1 MSNRIF
7 LTVSAVALAVGLWGC
22 ASSERMSRM
31 SGGVLQEYSAPQ
43 DRRIRSEKFQKH
55 TKQHEK
61 ARSDFVGKVE
71 ETPVNVWPFFFSSE
85 YYTTILWPFIDWDEY
100 GFAVRPFYNMEGDEH
115 SILFPLSAWNVADR
129 DGWVLLFNWDKDGW
143 MFFPFAARS
152 ETKDEL
158 LRYYTPLFIQH
169 KDLRPLDLK
178 HMKQESFTEFMLGYH
193 SGERK
198 LDDAEWSWKFWNAR
212 ELDDGLRRYLAY
224 KCPRAGVLIPT
235 TMAEL
240 KEVRKEVAAKLPV
253 KEKESVG
260 FIPLFDVTWSE
271 NSYLWRALAYLVG
284 GENSVERGFRW
295 DVLGPIGMYYEN
307 EPPPTPWQGLG
318 SQSSDRSFVSIV
330 LMSFFSR
337 ETTFV
342 DEGKYKL
349 IRKLYSHAWTSDEEF
364 ARDLPDIRNELKQL
378 DPALELPDTVTDG
391 DVLKLYL
398 DELGKTEKFRN
409 LDLPVYR
416 GYTGF
421 FLPLFFYKESENPKE
436 DGGFFSL
443 VGMTYWSRGEKSR
456 SFWSIPILTF
466 AGKDETEEH
475 LYVAPP
481 LGWISKTGYK
491 KRIEV
496 PIHAANTRWAKDD
509 DCASVRGDYSL
520 CGLFYRG
527 AMTYYAAKPGVNYQ
541 TAEIIRK
548 RLPQLFDERKHYV
561 ENKAALEEK
570 YQKEEAYRPK
580 PNDEVDA
587 LKKQLNLAELRRDLR
602 KLELE
607 ETGRVEEYAQLRQK
621 AAKLGVALEEKFPEK
636 REEIDAALER
646 LFDAA
651 AELHS
656 QSDAGSGFFYRK
668 ELSHNGDYNWHC
680 LGFLAGGEKTGDRE
694 HTHVLQFLYRFRR
707 DGKRTEKICFPFISI
722 REDEHGSRTS
732 VMGRVWQKTVKD
744 GRTSGYVF
752 FIPYGEH

>member
-1 MSNRIF
+1 MSDRIF
-7 LTVSAVALAVGLWGC
+7 LTALAVVLAAGLWGC

-31 SGGVLQEYSAPQ
+31 SGGVFQEYAAPH
-43 DRRIRSEKFQKH
+43 DRRIRSERFQKH
-55 TKQHEK
+55 TKKHEK
-61 ARSDFVGKVE
+61 ARSDLVGRVE

-85 YYTTILWPFIDWDEY
+85 YYTAIMWPFVDWDDY

-143 MFFPFAARS
+143 MFFPLAARS
-152 ETKDEL
+152 ETKDERW
-158 LRYYTPLFIQH
+158 RYYTPLFIQH

-198 LDDAEWSWKFWNAR
+198 LDDGEWSWEFWHADK
-212 ELDDGLRRYLAY
+212 LDDGLRRYLAY

-235 TMAEL
+235 TAGEL

-253 KEKESVG
+253 KEEESVG
-260 FIPLFDVTWSE
+260 FIPLFHVMWSKD
-271 NSYLWRALAYLVG
+271 SYLWRGIGYLVG
-284 GENSVERGFRW
+284 GENSAERGFKW
-295 DVLGPIGMYYEN
+295 DVLGPLVMFYGN
-307 EPPPTPWQGLG
+307 DPPPTPWQGLG
-318 SQSSDRSFVSIV
+318 SQSSKRNFVSIV
-330 LMSFFSR
+330 LLSFFAR

-349 IRKLYSHAWTSDEEF
+349 IRKLYGHAWTPDEEF
-364 ARDLPDIRNELKQL
+364 ARELPEIRKELKRL

-398 DELGKTEKFRN
+398 DDLGKTEKFRN

-416 GYTGF
+416 SYTGG
-421 FLPLFFYKESENPKE
+421 FLPLFFYNESEDPKAE
-436 DGGFFSL
+436 ESFFSL
-443 VGMTYWSRGEKSR
+443 AGMTGWSRGEKER

-466 AGKDETEEH
+466 AGKDETEEWFNI
-475 LYVAPP
+475 APP
-481 LGWISKTGYK
+481 LVWRSKTGVK
-491 KRIEV
+491 KRIGT
-496 PIHAANTRWAKDD
+496 PIHAANTRWAKDE
-509 DCASVRGDYSL
+509 DCVSVRGDYSL

-527 AMTYYAAKPGVNYQ
+527 AMTYWAAKPGVNHQ
-541 TAEIIRK
+541 TAEIIRR
-548 RLPQLFDERKHYV
+548 RLPGLFAERKRCA
-561 ENKAALEEK
+561 ENRADLEEK
-570 YQKEEAYRPK
+570 YRKEEAYRPK
-580 PNDEVDA
+580 PNDEVDFFR
-587 LKKQLNLAELRRDLR
+587 KQLNLAELRRDLN
-602 KLELE
+602 KLRIE
-607 ETGRVEEYAQLRQK
+607 EAGRAEEYAQLRRK
-621 AAKLGVALEEKFPEK
+621 AAKLGVALAEKLPEK

-646 LFDAA
+646 LFDAT

-668 ELSHNGDYNWHC
+668 EVSHNGDYNWHWM
-680 LGFLAGGEKTGDRE
+680 GFLAGGEKTGDRE
-694 HTHVLQFLYRFRR
+694 HTHILQFLYRFRR
-707 DGKRTEKICFPFISI
+707 DGKRAEKICFPFISI

-744 GRTSGYVF
+744 GKTGGYIL